1 MRNLLHTLKP
11 TETAGCSPEYRY
23 DRREEETINDA
34 GMWLMTVAP
43 KSTARFG
50 PWTALA
56 VFAAVWIAIDAIV
69 EVTCRFV
76 LTSFHIDGVRER
88 VAVEALS
95 GVAINWTMFAVCILI
110 LHLRGQTLRDIGWR
124 RPATQRSW
132 ILAVVVAVLMA
143 GSALASFGKTAQLL
157 IDWSFYRI
165 SLGVVL
171 GGSAGICLETI
182 FRGFCM
188 TQARDA
194 GLSVTLQITLSAVLF
209 ALALNRMAWSGFP
222 GHPEFWAV
230 VGTTASSTVLGVAF
244 AIIYVIGN
252 RSLSPAIAA
261 HAAIDMVVEP
271 GMILMA
277 AMAGGVH

>member
-1 MRNLLHTLKP
+1 MTLAQK
-11 TETAGCSPEYRY
+11 
-23 DRREEETINDA
+23 DN
-34 GMWLMTVAP
+34 
-43 KSTARFG
+43 ARVG

-56 VFAAVWIAIDAIV
+56 VFVVAWIAVDALV
-69 EVTCRFV
+69 EISCRF
-76 LTSFHIDGVRER
+76 LLFRFQIDGLRER

-95 GVAINWTMFAVCILI
+95 GVVLNWTMFAVCVLV
-110 LHLRGQTLRDIGWR
+110 LHLRGQALRDIGWR
-124 RPATQRSW
+124 RPATRRSW
-132 ILAVVVAVLMA
+132 IVAILVATLMA
-143 GSALASFGKTAQLL
+143 GSALASLGKAAQLL
-157 IDWSFYRI
+157 TDWSFYRI

-171 GGSAGICLETI
+171 GGSAGICLEMI

-194 GLSVTLQITLSAVLF
+194 GLPVILQITLSAVLF

-252 RSLSPAIAA
+252 RSLNPAIAA

-277 AMAGGVH
+277 AMAAVH

>member
-1 MRNLLHTLKP
+1 
-11 TETAGCSPEYRY
+11 
-23 DRREEETINDA
+23 
-34 GMWLMTVAP
+34 MTVTQQ
-43 KSTARFG
+43 SNARFG
-50 PWTALA
+50 PWAALA
-56 VFAAVWIAIDAIV
+56 VFAAVWIAVDALV
-69 EVTCRFV
+69 EISCRFV
-76 LTSFHIDGVRER
+76 LTRLQIDGVRER

-95 GVAINWTMFAVCILI
+95 GIVLNWTMFAVCVLV
-110 LHLRGQTLRDIGWR
+110 LHRRGQTLRDIGWR
-124 RPATQRSW
+124 RPATRRSW
-132 ILAVVVAVLMA
+132 VLAVVIATLLA

-157 IDWSFYRI
+157 TDWSSYRI

-171 GGSAGICLETI
+171 GGSAGLCLEMI
-182 FRGFCM
+182 FRGFVM

-194 GLSVTLQITLSAVLF
+194 GLSVSLQITLSAVLF
-209 ALALNRMAWSGFP
+209 AVALNRMAWSGFP

-252 RSLSPAIAA
+252 RSLNPAIAA

-277 AMAGGVH
+277 AMAGSTAG

>member
-1 MRNLLHTLKP
+1 MTL
-11 TETAGCSPEYRY
+11 T
-23 DRREEETINDA
+23 
-34 GMWLMTVAP
+34 P
-43 KSTARFG
+43 KSAVRFG

-56 VFAAVWIAIDAIV
+56 AFVVGWIAIDAFV

-76 LTSFHIDGVRER
+76 LLQFHIDDVRER

-95 GVAINWTMFAVCILI
+95 GVVLNWTMFAVCVFV

-124 RPATQRSW
+124 RPATRRSW
-132 ILAVVVAVLMA
+132 ILAIVVATLMA
-143 GSALASFGKTAQLL
+143 GSALGSLGKSAQLL
-157 IDWSFYRI
+157 TDWSFYRKF
-165 SLGVVL
+165 LGVVL
-171 GGSAGICLETI
+171 GASAGICLETI
-182 FRGFCM
+182 FRGFVM

-194 GLSVTLQITLSAVLF
+194 GLHIILQVTLSAVLF
-209 ALALNRMAWSGFP
+209 AVALNRMAWSGFP

-230 VGTTASSTVLGVAF
+230 VGTTASSTVLGIAF

-252 RSLSPAIAA
+252 RSLNPAIAA

-277 AMAGGVH
+277 AMAGVVH

>member
-1 MRNLLHTLKP
+1 
-11 TETAGCSPEYRY
+11 
-23 DRREEETINDA
+23 
-34 GMWLMTVAP
+34 MTV
-43 KSTARFG
+43 SQQSEARFG
-50 PWTALA
+50 PWVALA
-56 VFAAVWIAIDAIV
+56 VFAAIWIAIDALV
-69 EVTCRFV
+69 EVSCRFV
-76 LTSFHIDGVRER
+76 LLQFQIDGVRQR

-95 GVAINWTMFAVCILI
+95 GVVLNWTMFAACVLV

-124 RPATQRSW
+124 RPATRRSW
-132 ILAVVVAVLMA
+132 ILAIVVAALMA

-157 IDWSFYRI
+157 TDWSFYRI
-165 SLGVVL
+165 SLGLVL
-171 GGSAGICLETI
+171 GGSAGICLEMI
-182 FRGFCM
+182 FRGFVM

-194 GLSVTLQITLSAVLF
+194 GLPVILQITLSAVLF

-230 VGTTASSTVLGVAF
+230 VGTTASSTVLGIAF

-261 HAAIDMVVEP
+261 HAAIDMIVEP

-277 AMAGGVH
+277 AVAGSTAG

>member
-1 MRNLLHTLKP
+1 
-11 TETAGCSPEYRY
+11 
-23 DRREEETINDA
+23 
-34 GMWLMTVAP
+34 MTVTP
-43 KSTARFG
+43 KTSARFG
-50 PWTALA
+50 SWTALA
-56 VFAAVWIAIDAIV
+56 IFVVAWIVIDALV

-76 LTSFHIDGVRER
+76 LIRFHIDGVRER

-95 GVAINWTMFAVCILI
+95 GVVLNWTMFAVCVLV
-110 LHLRGQTLRDIGWR
+110 LQLRGQTLRDIGWR
-124 RPATQRSW
+124 RAATRRSW
-132 ILAVVVAVLMA
+132 ILAVVVAALMA
-143 GSALASFGKTAQLL
+143 GSALASFGKAALL
-157 IDWSFYRI
+157 LTDWSFYRL

-182 FRGFCM
+182 FRGFVM

-194 GLSVTLQITLSAVLF
+194 GLPLTLQITLSAVLF

-222 GHPEFWAV
+222 GHPDVWAV

-252 RSLSPAIAA
+252 RSLTPAIAA

-277 AMAGGVH
+277 AMAAGSVR

>member
-1 MRNLLHTLKP
+1 MST
-11 TETAGCSPEYRY
+11 
-23 DRREEETINDA
+23 
-34 GMWLMTVAP
+34 
-43 KSTARFG
+43 KSVTRFG
-50 PWTALA
+50 PWAALA
-56 VFAAVWIAIDAIV
+56 LFVVAWISIDALV

-76 LTSFHIDGVRER
+76 LTGFHIEGVRER

-95 GVAINWTMFAVCILI
+95 GVVLNWIMFAVCLSL
-110 LHLRGQTLRDIGWR
+110 LHLRGQTLPDIGWR
-124 RPATQRSW
+124 RPATRRSW
-132 ILAVVVAVLMA
+132 ILAIVVAVLVA

-157 IDWSFYRI
+157 TDWSFYRI

-171 GGSAGICLETI
+171 GGSAGICLEMI
-182 FRGFCM
+182 FRGFVM

-194 GLSVTLQITLSAVLF
+194 GLPVILQITLSAILF

-230 VGTTASSTVLGVAF
+230 VGTTASSTVLGIAF

-252 RSLSPAIAA
+252 RSLNPAIAA
-261 HAAIDMVVEP
+261 HAAIDMIVEP

-277 AMAGGVH
+277 AMAAASVR

>member
-1 MRNLLHTLKP
+1 M
-11 TETAGCSPEYRY
+11 TA
-23 DRREEETINDA
+23 
-34 GMWLMTVAP
+34 AP
-43 KSTARFG
+43 KSNERFG

-56 VFAAVWIAIDAIV
+56 VFAAAWIAIDAVV
-69 EVTCRFV
+69 EISCRFV
-76 LTSFHIDGVRER
+76 LVQFHIDGVRER

-95 GVAINWTMFAVCILI
+95 GVAINWTMFAVCLF
-110 LHLRGQTLRDIGWR
+110 LLNLRGQTLRDIGWR
-124 RPATQRSW
+124 RAATRRSW
-132 ILAVVVAVLMA
+132 VLAVVLAALMA

-157 IDWSFYRI
+157 TDWSFYRI
-165 SLGVVL
+165 SLALVL

-182 FRGFCM
+182 FRGFVM

-194 GLSVTLQITLSAVLF
+194 SLSVFLQVALSAVLF

-230 VGTTASSTVLGVAF
+230 VGTTISSTILGIAF
-244 AIIYVIGN
+244 AIIYLIGN
-252 RSLSPAIAA
+252 RSLNPAIAS

-277 AMAGGVH
+277 AMAGAVH